1 MFEKKAHGTS
11 TLLGEYYIH
20 CYSISI
26 FKANWMAFEH
36 FVALT
41 YVSLHRKLAHIQ
53 MYRDIAPI
61 RTTILF

>member
-1 MFEKKAHGTS
+1 
-11 TLLGEYYIH
+11 
-20 CYSISI
+20 
-26 FKANWMAFEH
+26 MAFEH

-41 YVSLHRKLAHIQ
+41 YVSLYRKLAHIL